1 MNTFNVHIR
10 EFTTADENKTKKR
23 KMNNAQSVAE
33 YAIYIAFFFYYFF
46 LALRVEIY
54 IFDDIISVLFTPI
67 SSTQSS
73 PIARAIFYFLT
84 FFFLH
89 RSKPNSLREHNGNIY
104 LKLRYVQRYVYVC
117 MHLLYRTAVDNL

>member
-54 IFDDIISVLFTPI
+54 IFDDIISVLFTPV
-67 SSTQSS
+67 SPTQTS
-73 PIARAIFYFLT
+73 PIASAIFYLLT
-84 FFFLH
+84 FFCIE
-89 RSKPNSLREHNGNIY
+89 PNQTHGENQTRNPY
-104 LKLRYVQRYVYVC
+104 LKPRYIHINICIC
-117 MHLLYRTAVDNL
+117 MYASTIQHSCR

>member
-1 MNTFNVHIR
+1 
-10 EFTTADENKTKKR
+10 
-23 KMNNAQSVAE
+23 MNNAQSVAE

-84 FFFLH
+84 FFFCTG
-89 RSKPNSLREHNGNIY
+89 PNQTHWENIMEIY
-104 LKLRYVQRYVYVC
+104 I
-117 MHLLYRTAVDNL
+117 